1 MDSSELT
8 RVLMEMQNSLGNIEA
23 QLQSLGHDLESHNRA
38 SAKTREDVQELQ
50 KELSKA
56 KGAVAA
62 LLSLG
67 AIGAALK
74 FLF

>member
-1 MDSSELT
+1 
-8 RVLMEMQNSLGNIEA
+8 MEMQNSLGNIEA
-23 QLQSLGHDLESHNRA
+23 QLQSLGHDLEAHSR
-38 SAKTREDVQELQ
+38 SSTKTREDVQELQ

-62 LLSLG
+62 LLSLR

>member
-1 MDSSELT
+1 MDNLELT
-8 RVLMEMQNSLGNIEA
+8 RILMDMQNSLGNIEA

-38 SAKTREDVQELQ
+38 STKTREDVQELQ